1 MPAGEQAIK
10 TVNIVSNL
18 IVRVK
23 NGEEILIEEVEKAF
37 SDSLQITESLK
48 DSIKKARLENK
59 K

>member
-1 MPAGEQAIK
+1 LPAGEQAIK

-23 NGEEILIEEVEKAF
+23 NGEEVLIEEVEKAF

>member
-1 MPAGEQAIK
+1 LPAGEQAIK